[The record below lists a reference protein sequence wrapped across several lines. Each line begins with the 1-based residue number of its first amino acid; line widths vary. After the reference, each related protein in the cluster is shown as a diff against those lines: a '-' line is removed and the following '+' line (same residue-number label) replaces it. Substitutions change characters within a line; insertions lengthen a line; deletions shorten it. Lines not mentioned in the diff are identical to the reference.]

1 MFTRYLPHD
10 NTTKIAF
17 ISFFSSLYFYSHVG
31 TLYLQE
37 RGLTLFQANS
47 IGSIIIGAI
56 FLAEVPTGVIADRI
70 GRKNSVIAA
79 MALQVLGEVLY
90 LFSRHYWA
98 FALIAIIAGIGFAF
112 LSGAV
117 EALIYDTLPLATR
130 ELEMKKA
137 MGLSGMAHQ
146 FAFVLAPV
154 LGSFFLPTYT
164 LNRFL
169 WAVFG
174 TACSVAVALLV
185 AFTLDEPTHAG
196 ADGEHSPSALTIMRS
211 GWREVRDSRLL
222 QWLLLIGVFTATFSM
237 SLVTLY
243 QPYFA
248 RFEISAFW
256 MGLAFAA
263 GAVLAGL
270 GERYAYLVEKWLGKR
285 WGFTLATLLPGLLYL
300 ALATVNAAS
309 AIVLLFILTYGVTT
323 LKNPLLSAYQNQ
335 LIQSKNRATVLSLV
349 SLLNSLYVALISLLM
364 GWLADVDLRLAF
376 GLIGGVIVLACLVLR
391 VDRIEEKLGQ
401 SYGG

>member
-1 MFTRYLPHD
+1 MLTQYLPR
-10 NTTKIAF
+10 NNAAKIAL
-17 ISFFSSLYFYSHVG
+17 ISFFSGLYFYSHVG

-47 IGSIIIGAI
+47 IGSIIIGTI
-56 FLAEVPTGVIADRI
+56 FLAEVPTGVLADRI

-79 MALQVLGEVLY
+79 IALQLLGEVLY
-90 LFSRHYWA
+90 LFSRSYWA
-98 FALIAIIAGIGFAF
+98 FALIAVIAGLGFAF

-130 ELEMKKA
+130 ELDMKKA

-146 FAFVLAPV
+146 FAFVLAPI
-154 LGSFFLPTYT
+154 LGGIFLPVYT

-185 AFTLDEPTHAG
+185 AFTLEEPARTG
-196 ADGEHSPSALTIMRS
+196 ASRAHSPGPLAIMRG
-211 GWREVRDSRLL
+211 GWREVRGSRTL
-222 QWLLLIGVFTATFSM
+222 QWLLLIGVFTATFAM

-248 RFEISAFW
+248 RFEISAFG
-256 MGLAFAA
+256 MGMAFAA
-263 GAVLAGL
+263 GAMLAGL
-270 GERYAYLVEKWLGKR
+270 GERYVYLLETWLGRR

-300 ALATVNAAS
+300 AFAAVNAAS
-309 AIVLLFILTYGVTT
+309 VVVLLFILTYGAGT

-335 LIQSKNRATVLSLV
+335 LIQSENRATTLSLI
-349 SLLNSLYVALISLLM
+349 SLLNSLYVALVSLLM

-376 GLIGGVIVLACLVLR
+376 GLIGGVIVVACLVLR

-401 SYGG
+401 S